1 MMTGANGTKTNG
13 RELFQTARAQERRK
27 STGLGLLAVVFVYA
41 LVQVWLNVEVAE
53 RQSRV
58 NTLRTDL
65 TETDAERG
73 VVESRLRRAS
83 TYGELAQVEAA
94 RGLVPHGAREE
105 IVLVATSTWQ
115 TPVETTP
122 TASTPTRAL
131 QAGLLGFV
139 PLLGDE
145 ARAGE
150 SRGGHDSG
158 R

>member
-1 MMTGANGTKTNG
+1 MKTGAKGTRTNG

-53 RQSRV
+53 RRSRV

-65 TETDAERG
+65 AETDAERG

-94 RGLVPHGAREE
+94 RGLVTHGAREE
-105 IVLVATSTWQ
+105 IVLVATSTVQ
-115 TPVETTP
+115 TPAENGP
-122 TASTPTRAL
+122 TKAL
-131 QAGLLGFV
+131 QAGLLGIV
-139 PLLGDE
+139 PLIGDE